1 MNLMRLLS
9 MCQMGIAQLSV
20 QKDILLSWKSKY
32 KLNRTLLT
40 FSECHVYVSLSLW
53 LQYVNMV
60 FLLQTDWGMLGWGY
74 QSETIF
80 PRDTQEA
87 GEDQGKLIIPRSPL
101 AFILTIVVLIRVA
114 SNSNYGCC

>member
-1 MNLMRLLS
+1 
-9 MCQMGIAQLSV
+9 
-20 QKDILLSWKSKY
+20 
-32 KLNRTLLT
+32 
-40 FSECHVYVSLSLW
+40 
-53 LQYVNMV
+53 
-60 FLLQTDWGMLGWGY
+60 MLGWGY

-114 SNSNYGCC
+114 SNSNYGCCEWFLLGDHHRLCTKLDSQKGPLKQQNDTLMLLFLPKQILS